1 MEKTM
6 EKPEYREE
14 RKIVTVTA
22 NTADAFSNFRKIQSA
37 LCIFGGL
44 GFYIWVPGRLPAF
57 GNVGRYRKQ
66 PGLFRKNARKDG
78 VAAPGFAGRKMEA
91 SGFGLKEKRRERH
104 CPKNRRIMI
113 WMSAA

>member
-1 MEKTM
+1 M

-14 RKIVTVTA
+14 REIVTVTA

-44 GFYIWVPGRLPAF
+44 GFIFEFRDDYQLLKRWAISETVWS
-57 GNVGRYRKQ
+57 
-66 PGLFRKNARKDG
+66 FRKKCQEKT
-78 VAAPGFAGRKMEA
+78 AAGPGFAGRKMEA

>member
-1 MEKTM
+1 M

-14 RKIVTVTA
+14 REIVTVTA
-22 NTADAFSNFRKIQSA
+22 DTADAFSNFRKIQS
-37 LCIFGGL
+37 
-44 GFYIWVPGRLPAF
+44 AF